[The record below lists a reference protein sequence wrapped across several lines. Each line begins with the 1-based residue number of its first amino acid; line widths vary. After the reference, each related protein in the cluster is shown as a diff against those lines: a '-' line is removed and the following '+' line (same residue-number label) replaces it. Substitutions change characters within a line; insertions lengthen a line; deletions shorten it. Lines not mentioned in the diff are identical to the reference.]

1 MKKYIFTAALALSL
15 LTGCKD
21 FLTEEPVLSQSDVL
35 TLSTYEGLDKVT
47 AGAYAPLASTAW
59 YGGDFII
66 INEMKT
72 GNGKKYIGS
81 DFDTGRC
88 TDWYNINYTP
98 DNTSS
103 LWGYGYYV
111 ITTANNVINNL
122 EGKSDN
128 QQDLDNL
135 KAECLFLRA
144 LSHFDLVRTY
154 AQPYNYTEGATH
166 LGVPVI
172 TTVQSASDMPER
184 ETVAKV
190 YGQIEADLLEAEKII
205 DPAYTRAG
213 VKDTRSVVSLEAIQA
228 LLSRVYLY
236 MGNWQGCADYATKVI
251 NSNKFSMWTA
261 DDLSFVNSENAAER
275 AGNYENFVY
284 CFDSHSDGEV
294 IFEVYGTTGQSYGGG
309 NEAICSLTSENQ
321 YGDAGACADL
331 MDLYD
336 EGDVRGTMF
345 QSKLSGKDNRTV
357 YWTAKY
363 FGKGLTT
370 PDYTNTIVLRLSE
383 MYLNRAEAIYNGAS
397 ISGVS
402 TSSPDIRMI
411 TSNRGAADIPNPSIS
426 DIYEERRKELAWE
439 GHEWFDL
446 ARTGRTMTR
455 TDSDANAAA
464 NEVRPGDTRWAMP
477 IPRRET
483 TVNDNLEQNPGY

>member
-1 MKKYIFTAALALSL
+1 MKKYIFTAALALSV

-111 ITTANNVINNL
+111 ITAANNVILNL

-128 QQDLDNL
+128 QQDLNNL

-154 AQPYNYTEGATH
+154 AQPYNYTEDASH

-172 TTVQSASDMPER
+172 TTIQAATDMPAR

-205 DPAYTRAG
+205 DPSYVRAG

-251 NSNKFSMWTA
+251 NSKKFSMWTA

-275 AGNYENFVY
+275 ATNYENFVY
-284 CFDSHSDGEV
+284 SFDSHSDGEV
-294 IFEVYGTTGQSYGGG
+294 IFEVYGASGQSYGGG

-331 MDLYD
+331 MGLYA

-345 QSKLSGKDNRTV
+345 QSKLSEKDSRTV

-370 PDYTNTIVLRLSE
+370 PDYTNTIVLRLSD
-383 MYLNRAEAIYNGAS
+383 LSGQAT
-397 ISGVS
+397 ISGV
-402 TSSPDIRMI
+402 TAQQDLDKIL
-411 TSNRGAADIPNPSIS
+411 TNRGLEAGSITATP
-426 DIYEERRKELAWE
+426 DNVFNERRKELAWE
-439 GHEWFDL
+439 AHYWFDL